1 MMTRRSQCIKKKSQL
16 HTIKRERKKNI
27 QHQSLRI
34 QTIKDKIRKKSINKI
49 DKKKILAN
57 SGYEIKKKLRLWI

>member
-49 DKKKILAN
+49 DKKKYLQTRVMKL
-57 SGYEIKKKLRLWI
+57 KKN